1 MQKTDNEKKA
11 EVFTILC
18 NHKKVSV
25 EGVKSITNFED
36 KVIEESLNSF
46 IEDGL
51 ASTGKYAKYWKIK
64 KMYKQIKFF

>member
-1 MQKTDNEKKA
+1 MPKTDREKKA

-36 KVIEESLNSF
+36 KFIEESLHSF
-46 IEDGL
+46 IQEGL
-51 ASTGKYAKYWKIK
+51 ASKGKYAKYWKIK
-64 KMYKQIKFF
+64 KMYKQVKFF